1 MKVLLYFENEKLL
14 RKSGIGRALKHQK
27 RALELNG
34 IEWTTNKKDTYDIA
48 HVNTYYKKSRKLVKK
63 CKKLGIPV
71 IVHGHSTKEDFAN
84 SFAFWKL
91 IKPFIYSSIEKCYS
105 LPDKIITPTPYSK
118 RLIEAYPF
126 VSCPVVAV
134 SNGVD
139 INKYSN
145 VTITKE
151 EELELRKQFGI
162 GENQKIVMGIGWMFE
177 RKGFHDFIEIAKL
190 FPDCAFI
197 WFGQKNKLMNT
208 RKINKAISKKTD
220 NVILPGYKP
229 QETIIKMLHI
239 ANCFLFPSY
248 EETEGIVLLEAMAC
262 KCPVII
268 RDIGAFDYLT
278 DGIDCFKATDNE
290 GFKTQISKCI
300 NDNQEEIVNKAFE
313 LVKERDLDKIGLKLK
328 AEYED
333 LLNNKNEKE

>member
-1 MKVLLYFENEKLL
+1 MKILLYFENEKLI
-14 RKSGIGRALKHQK
+14 RKSGIGRALEHQK
-27 RALELNG
+27 KALELNG

-48 HVNTYYKKSRKLVKK
+48 HVNTYYKKSRRLVKK

-118 RLIEAYPF
+118 RLIEAYSF
-126 VSCPVVAV
+126 VTCPVTNI

-145 VTITKE
+145 VSISKE
-151 EELELRKQFGI
+151 EELELRHQFGI
-162 GENQKIVMGIGWMFE
+162 KDNQKIVMGIGWMFE
-177 RKGFHDFIEIAKL
+177 RKGFHDYIEIAKL
-190 FPDCAFI
+190 FPDVAFI
-197 WFGQKNKLMNT
+197 WFGSKNKLMNT
-208 RKINKAISKKTD
+208 RKINKAISNKTD

-239 ANCFLFPSY
+239 ADCFLFPSY

-278 DGIDCFKATDNE
+278 DSVDCLKATENE
-290 GFKTQISKCI
+290 GFKTQILKCL
-300 NDNQEEIVNKAFE
+300 DKKPEEMVEKAFT
-313 LVKERDLDKIGLKLK
+313 LVKERDLACVGAKLK
-328 AEYED
+328 KEYETLLESKKD
-333 LLNNKNEKE
+333 LK

>member
-1 MKVLLYFENEKLL
+1 MKVLLYFENEKFL

-27 RALELNG
+27 KALELNG

-48 HVNTYYKKSRKLVKK
+48 HVNTYYRKSRKLVKK
-63 CKKLGIPV
+63 CKKLGIPA

-91 IKPFIYSSIEKCYS
+91 MKPFIYRSIEKCYS
-105 LPDKIITPTPYSK
+105 LPDEIITPTPYSK
-118 RLIEAYPF
+118 RLIEAYSF
-126 VSCPVVAV
+126 VKAPVVAI
-134 SNGVD
+134 SNGID
-139 INKYSN
+139 IDKYSN

-151 EELELRKQFGI
+151 EEVAIRKEFGI

-177 RKGFHDFIEIAKL
+177 RKGFHDFIELGKS
-190 FPDCAFI
+190 FPDVAFI

-208 RKINKAISKKTD
+208 RKINKAINGKTK

-229 QETIIKMLHI
+229 QDTIIKMLHI
-239 ANCFLFPSY
+239 ADCFLFPSY

-262 KCPVII
+262 KCPVVI

-278 DGIDCFKATDNE
+278 SEKDCYKATDNE
-290 GFKTQISKCI
+290 GFKVQIKKCLDSKQDAIC
-300 NDNQEEIVNKAFE
+300 EEAFE
-313 LVKERDLDKIGLKLK
+313 LVKERNLDKIGLKLK
-328 AEYED
+328 EEYTK
-333 LLNNKNEKE
+333 LLSKKN